1 MSKPCNPKSEKAT
14 DPAYECNPKTGRWVL
29 RKKGKSSKKGAS
41 PLKRLSPSP
50 ARSLL
55 TPIPIVPKIPSRKK
69 RLSPKRKNKEKYQG
83 PRRETRIECQNEE
96 DPVTGEY
103 VEEIEDLIKIKTDTG
118 DWVCFNRTALIDNL
132 ANGPI
137 WFANKT
143 MSDNM
148 QNFIEFLISFVK
160 RGGSDEE
167 GRNQVIYDMYN
178 DGQAD
183 HIGFYLSHIR
193 NALSVCKFLN
203 KLFTTYR
210 LLEWPLDDQILLSGT
225 SLKYLK
231 DPKIV
236 EFHMV
241 KSNYVAEEPHT
252 FFGKGPTSYI
262 YLIAPI
268 NVNKLEPLAIFTPTK
283 PHPIVVADHDDLDAI
298 FEEIDELP
306 EAEYGRKMY
315 NLGDIAEK
323 YGIV

>member
-1 MSKPCNPKSEKAT
+1 MKKPCNPKSEKVT
-14 DPAYECNPKTGRWVL
+14 DPAYECNPETGRWVL
-29 RKKGKSSKKGAS
+29 RKSRKKVPS
-41 PLKRLSPSP
+41 PKRLTPSP

-55 TPIPIVPKIPSRKK
+55 TPIPVIPKIPSRKK
-69 RLSPKRKNKEKYQG
+69 RLSPKRKNNDKYQG
-83 PRRETRIECQNEE
+83 PRRETRRVCQNDE

-118 DWVCFNRTALIDNL
+118 DWMCFNRTALIDNV

-148 QNFIEFLISFVK
+148 QEFINFLISFINK
-160 RGGSDEE
+160 GGAKAKY
-167 GRNQVIYDMYN
+167 RNKVIYDLYN
-178 DGQAD
+178 DGRAE
-183 HIGFYLSHIR
+183 HISFYMSHTKKAPLVR
-193 NALSVCKFLN
+193 AFLN

-210 LLEWPLDDQILLSGT
+210 LLEWPLDDKILLSGT

-231 DPKIV
+231 DPSIV

-241 KSNYVAEEPHT
+241 KSNYVADEPHT
-252 FFGKGPTSYI
+252 FFGKGPKSYI
-262 YLIAPI
+262 YLIAPMS
-268 NVNKLEPLAIFTPTK
+268 VNKLEPLAISTRTK

-306 EAEYGRKMY
+306 DAEYGRTNY
-315 NLGDIAEK
+315 NIGDIAEEH
-323 YGIV
+323 GIV